1 MILTPLS
8 VRPYDYLPGRVHI
21 PASAILGPARGG
33 VPKLEIICF
42 HPVSPNTMDLLE
54 HTVRFHEEFML
65 EAVPKRFL
73 LRSYSRI
80 SWGKRINVEQ
90 YPLGMTMTIG
100 SSLMRLHTRIGSPFR
115 YGLRRAPRHSW
126 NGVAVRAREG
136 FPIRTYTKGDFSIA
150 DTLLAY
156 EENEIPPGEE
166 FNRGCAYSL
175 WAGLFVDLYFALGDW
190 EFRQGFRR
198 LYVAIRDGH
207 YSAECD
213 GPRSGICYVGAA
225 FVKYAPPEPPRLPD
239 PSSMAGTTARDRAL
253 IGTQV

>member
-65 EAVPKRFL
+65 EAFPKRFL
-73 LRSYSRI
+73 TALVFEDILGEAHQRGAISIRHDDDYWLIAHEVAHSYWVSF
-80 SWGKRINVEQ
+80 
-90 YPLGMTMTIG
+90 PLWIAEGAATFME
-100 SSLMRLHTRIGSPFR
+100 R
-115 YGLRRAPRHSW
+115 
-126 NGVAVRAREG
+126 VAVRAREG

-175 WAGLFVDLYFALGDW
+175 GAGLFVDLYFALGDW

-198 LYVAIRDGH
+198 LYVAIRDGT
-207 YSAECD
+207 YADECNN
-213 GPRSGICYVGAA
+213 GTTSGICHVGAA
-225 FVKYAPPEPPRLPD
+225 IVKYAPRKPPQLQS
-239 PSSMAGTTARDRAL
+239 PSFIAGIMAKGY
-253 IGTQV
+253 GPQ